1 MNCRELM
8 TMARTDTFTGLT
20 EFLAVAELGSF
31 RAAAARLR
39 VTPAAVSQAVKTL
52 EMRIGMPLFL
62 RTTRS
67 VAATEAGARLLL
79 RLRPAAAEIEGA
91 LDDLNTLRSRPAG
104 LLRLSVP
111 RIALDLVVL
120 PVLAEFHR
128 VYPAINVEVDVNDAS
143 VDLMESGFDAGIRIG
158 SFIERDMVAV
168 RLTRDFRWCVL
179 GSPDYFAVHGRP
191 RNPKDLLEHECI
203 GYRFP
208 SAKTVYRWQFREN
221 GREFSVDAAGS
232 LVVNDHLSMIALA
245 KSGAGLAYTAEL
257 IAAPELSAGTLR
269 PVLRSYL
276 PTTQGLYLYFPSRS
290 QTQPKL
296 RAFIDFLTRERS
308 RSGHAASATAHSQ
321 WSFSGSPPA

>member
-1 MNCRELM
+1 
-8 TMARTDTFTGLT
+8 MARTDAFTGLT

-39 VTPAAVSQAVKTL
+39 VTPAAVSQAVKAL
-52 EMRIGMPLFL
+52 ETRVGTPLFL

-67 VAATEAGARLLL
+67 VAVTEAGTNLLL

-91 LDDLNTLRSRPAG
+91 FEDLNTLRNQPTG

-120 PVLAEFHR
+120 PLLPRFRHA
-128 VYPAINVEVDVNDAS
+128 YPAIKVEVDVNDAS
-143 VDLMESGFDAGIRIG
+143 VDLMKSGFDAGIRIG

-179 GSPDYFAVHGRP
+179 GSPDYFAAHGKP
-191 RNPKDLLEHECI
+191 RTPKDLLGHECI

-208 SAKTVYRWQFREN
+208 SAKTVYRWQFQEN
-221 GREFSVDAAGS
+221 GREFSVDTAGN

-245 KSGAGLAYTAEL
+245 KSGAGLAYTAD
-257 IAAPELSAGTLR
+257 IVAADELSAGTLR
-269 PVLRSYL
+269 PVLRSFL
-276 PTTQGLYLYFPSRS
+276 RTTQGLYLYFPSRS

-296 RAFIDFLTRERS
+296 RAFIDFATQRRS
-308 RSGHAASATAHSQ
+308 RTDRGEE
-321 WSFSGSPPA
+321 